1 MMIKMNKILLLL
13 AKGFETY
20 EASVFIDV
28 LGWNYTEGDKS
39 TRLFS
44 CGLTKEVSSSFDQ
57 SFVVDYLHSEIDVN
71 EFDALA
77 IPGGFE
83 EYGFYEDAY
92 NESFLKII
100 SDFNSLN
107 KTIASIC
114 VAALPLGKSGILN
127 GKRATTYN
135 SQVRRNALKEFG
147 AEIVNQPIVIDENI
161 ITSWNPAT
169 AIDVALLLLEILTNK
184 DNSNYIRNAMGFMN
198 N

>member
-1 MMIKMNKILLLL
+1 MIKMNKILLLL